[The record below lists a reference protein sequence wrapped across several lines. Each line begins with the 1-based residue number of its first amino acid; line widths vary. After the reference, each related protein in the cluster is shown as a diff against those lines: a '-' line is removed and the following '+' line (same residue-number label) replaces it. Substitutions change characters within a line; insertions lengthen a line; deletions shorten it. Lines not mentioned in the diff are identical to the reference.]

1 MKSLFITVLN
11 MSITGS
17 FVILAIMLARL
28 LIKKAPKKYSYV
40 LWLIPAFRL
49 ICPFSFRSVFSI
61 FNLNFLNVSS
71 RKDTYAPTMNFVSE
85 SVEPT
90 RRRTESFIYPGGFSS
105 GTYEVSNNYSTEEN
119 LMNVLALIWIIGAF
133 FLLVYGMINYLSV
146 KTKVEDSE
154 HYTDNVYKSKNIS
167 MPFVLG
173 FIKPNIY
180 LPYNLGEEVSPYVL
194 AHENYHIKRK
204 DHIIK
209 LLAYVVLSVHWFN
222 PFCWLAF
229 FEMTKD
235 MEMSCDEKVLK
246 ENEGIKKN
254 YSLVLLSFA
263 TGKKMSF
270 TSPIA
275 FGETSVKS
283 RIKNVLSYKKPIFI
297 TAAAAA
303 VILLVIAVVFASN
316 PATQKLKE
324 LVPVASLR
332 KCNNYN
338 WAAGEG
344 YNTWLIRQMEYESFF
359 DELEDIE
366 ISLNPISE
374 DLSESRPNDNY
385 ITALDLNGRGF
396 QSFININFNSD
407 FSEVW
412 INENNLTKGNTNSRT
427 YKVLNP
433 EKVKTLIEQT
443 KEQYYHNYLNVY
455 NLEKGFNVI
464 KNGVETIEIHVDKSS
479 LPKLNEIPMQEDGKP
494 FTRYPIENGGLLVY
508 DSEVADVYLTYI
520 MRRYNADINLLQFE
534 FKTVYNIPKESM
546 SIPVFYDYESLYGV
560 YYSKPRGLYLT
571 ASDNILYDS
580 KESIEN
586 GIENVGPRGT
596 IEFMGMGITA
606 HLDAYMNV
614 EIYENAEDYFKFYI
628 DVPIYEITPK

>member
-1 MKSLFITVLN
+1 
-11 MSITGS
+11 
-17 FVILAIMLARL
+17 
-28 LIKKAPKKYSYV
+28 
-40 LWLIPAFRL
+40 
-49 ICPFSFRSVFSI
+49 
-61 FNLNFLNVSS
+61 
-71 RKDTYAPTMNFVSE
+71 
-85 SVEPT
+85 
-90 RRRTESFIYPGGFSS
+90 
-105 GTYEVSNNYSTEEN
+105 
-119 LMNVLALIWIIGAF
+119 
-133 FLLVYGMINYLSV
+133 
-146 KTKVEDSE
+146 
-154 HYTDNVYKSKNIS
+154 

-283 RIKNVLSYKKPIFI
+283 RIKNVLSYTKPIFI

-546 SIPVFYDYESLYGV
+546 SIPVFYDYECLYGV